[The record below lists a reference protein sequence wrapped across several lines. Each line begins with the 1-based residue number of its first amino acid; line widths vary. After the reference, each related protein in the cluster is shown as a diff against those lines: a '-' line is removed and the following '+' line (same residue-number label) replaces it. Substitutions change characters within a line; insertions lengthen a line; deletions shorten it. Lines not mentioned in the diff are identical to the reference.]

1 VQQDGH
7 FCPSQPSNKTLNKEI
22 TTPDLQKEISDKVA
36 AVETPP
42 AEKGFT
48 LLDVYMIYRKHR
60 KVILSITL
68 ITCIISIVLYYF
80 VLDPIFLST
89 ATIKSTSKGGGIA
102 SMLEGNIPDI
112 GGLDDFGL
120 GGGGKTARE
129 LASYESILTS
139 RRCLEEVLNKFGF
152 MQREDLDFVEDGIKY
167 VRANMSISQDRLAG
181 TLSVGFYDKDPV
193 LAKDVVEFLISQLDK
208 INIELNI
215 QNARSN
221 REFIE
226 KRYFQAKEDLAKAE
240 DTLKA
245 FQVIYGIAPDLQTK
259 AAAQSA
265 FTLEAELKA
274 EEVKLD
280 ILKGILSPDQME
292 VKTQEAK
299 IQSLKEQIGKIQ
311 TSTDLNDLLRLG
323 NSPQIV
329 LSFYRLSREVEIQNK
344 IVTFLLPLYEQAKI
358 EEKRETP
365 TIMVLDKPYVA
376 ERKSKPRR
384 LTMVVFWS
392 LFSFIASNIF
402 FFVGYK
408 WKAWKE
414 PVLATRS
421 RQG

>member
-1 VQQDGH
+1 
-7 FCPSQPSNKTLNKEI
+7 LNKEI
-22 TTPDLQKEISDKVA
+22 TTPDLQKEIADKVA
-36 AVETPP
+36 ADGTSSPD
-42 AEKGFT
+42 KGFT
-48 LLDVYMIYRKHR
+48 LLDVYMIYRQHR
-60 KVILSITL
+60 KVILGVTL
-68 ITCIISIVLYYF
+68 VVCILAIVMYYF
-80 VLDPIFLST
+80 VMDPIFMST
-89 ATIKSTSKGGGIA
+89 ATIKSTSKGGGL
-102 SMLEGNIPDI
+102 SGMLEGTIPDI
-112 GGLDDFGL
+112 GGLDDLTGM
-120 GGGGKTARE
+120 GAGRSARE
-129 LASYESILTS
+129 LAAYQSILTS

-152 MQREDLDFVEDGIKY
+152 MEREEIDYMEDGVKY
-167 VRANMSISQDRLAG
+167 VRANMSIGQDRLAG

-193 LAKDVVEFLISQLDK
+193 LARDVVEYLISQLDK

-215 QNARSN
+215 QNAKSN

-226 KRYFQAKEDLAKAE
+226 KRYYQAKEDLAKAE
-240 DTLKA
+240 DSLKA

-280 ILKGILSPDQME
+280 ILRGILSPDQLE

-299 IQSLKEQIGKIQ
+299 IQSLREQIGKIQ

-329 LSFYRLSREVEIQNK
+329 MSFYRLSREVEIQNK

-384 LTMVVFWS
+384 LTMVVVLTF
-392 LFSFIASNIF
+392 LSFMSANIF
-402 FFVGYK
+402 FIFRYK
-408 WKAWKE
+408 WRNFRE
-414 PVLATRS
+414 MS
-421 RQG
+421 HI